1 MRFATTRRIKTIIG
15 LPYMTALAKRSGV
28 MVMLLAGFV
37 LLLHLMGIAWLR
49 QPIDESSE
57 SNTAVPF
64 NVEVTLLGKDSQSS
78 KAAAS
83 SPVKPQTKPETKP
96 KPQKAPPVQEKL
108 PDIGEIEQ
116 MIKSRSV
123 KEVSKSVKY
132 QPEKQTAQAVSASM
146 VMPPTGKASARDNF
160 PISDM
165 HNPSPE
171 YPEMAIFLDY
181 QGTAIVRIKVSAKG
195 LSEGV
200 QVLRS
205 SGFDLLDKSA
215 VNALKRWRF
224 TPSKNGNTPVASSV
238 VISVIY
244 EIYRGNRQ

>member
-1 MRFATTRRIKTIIG
+1 MQFATIRRITIILG
-15 LPYMTALAKRSGV
+15 LPFIALLANRSGL
-28 MVMLLAGFV
+28 MLLAGFV
-37 LLLHLMGIAWLR
+37 LLLHLMGIIWLR
-49 QPIDESSE
+49 QPIDLPSE
-57 SNTAVPF
+57 NNPPLPF
-64 NVEVTLLGKDSQSS
+64 NVEVTLLGKDSQPSNV
-78 KAAAS
+78 AS
-83 SPVKPQTKPETKP
+83 SPPVKPQPKPETKP
-96 KPQKAPPVQEKL
+96 KPKKASPVQDKL

-116 MIKSRSV
+116 LIKTKSV
-123 KEVSKSVKY
+123 KEVSKNVKY
-132 QPEKQTAQAVSASM
+132 QPEQQTAQAVSASM

-171 YPEMAIFLDY
+171 YPEMAVFLDY
-181 QGTAIVRIKVSAKG
+181 QGTAIVRIKVSTKG

-215 VNALKRWRF
+215 VNALKKWRF

-244 EIYRGNRQ
+244 EIYRGNR